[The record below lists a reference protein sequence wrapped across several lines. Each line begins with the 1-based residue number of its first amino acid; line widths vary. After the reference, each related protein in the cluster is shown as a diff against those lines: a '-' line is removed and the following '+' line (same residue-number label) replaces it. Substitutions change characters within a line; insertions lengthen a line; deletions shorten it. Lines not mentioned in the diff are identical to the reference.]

1 MSEQVTALMGA
12 RILEAGQFCQERVLL
27 LRDGRVAG
35 IVAQAEIPAG
45 ADVITLAGGYLVPGF
60 VDLQVNGGGGVMLND
75 TPDVATLQ
83 TMAKAHARIGAT
95 SILPTLITDTPAHV
109 RGAIAAVGQALAA
122 DMPGILGLHLEGPHL
137 SQARNG
143 AHDASLIRRMSDEDL
158 AVLLEAA
165 ARLPV
170 LKVTVAPENVS
181 IAQITAL
188 SDAGVLV
195 SLGHTDANFATCQAA
210 VAAGASCVT
219 HLFNA
224 QSQLGNRE
232 PGTVGAALALGRLS
246 AGLIADGVH
255 VHPENMALALRA
267 KRGPGRIF
275 LVSDAMATAGSDI
288 DSFTLN
294 GRLIQRCNNRLT
306 LENGTLAGAHLELAT
321 AVRNLVEMC
330 DVPLETAVAMAS
342 DVPARLIGAAHVGS
356 LAKGRQADVLHL
368 NKALEIERVWQRG
381 CPV

>member
-1 MSEQVTALMGA
+1 
-12 RILEAGQFCQERVLL
+12 
-27 LRDGRVAG
+27 
-35 IVAQAEIPAG
+35 
-45 ADVITLAGGYLVPGF
+45 
-60 VDLQVNGGGGVMLND
+60 
-75 TPDVATLQ
+75 
-83 TMAKAHARIGAT
+83 
-95 SILPTLITDTPAHV
+95 
-109 RGAIAAVGQALAA
+109 
-122 DMPGILGLHLEGPHL
+122 
-137 SQARNG
+137 
-143 AHDASLIRRMSDEDL
+143 
-158 AVLLEAA
+158 
-165 ARLPV
+165 V

-224 QSQLGNRE
+224 QSQIGNRE
-232 PGTVGAALALGRLS
+232 PGTVGAALALGGLS

-294 GRLIQRCNNRLT
+294 GRLIQRCDNRLT

-330 DVPLETAVAMAS
+330 DVTLQAALAMTS
-342 DVPARLIGAAHVGS
+342 DVPASLVGATHVGR
-356 LAKGRQADVLHL
+356 LAAGCRADVIHL
-368 NKALEIERVWQRG
+368 SETLDIEQVWQCG
-381 CPV
+381 YPV